1 MKRYSMFIDGEWV
14 NPSSG
19 LWLDSVNPYSGEK
32 WAEIPL
38 GNAEDVDR
46 AVQAAERAMRQGA
59 WSRMTPSQRGQA
71 LVRFADVLLEHAPR
85 LAEIEVRD
93 NGKLYAEMSNQCKY
107 LVEWFRYF
115 GGLADKVQGTVP
127 PIDKPN
133 VLNFTR
139 YEPIGVTACITPWN
153 SPLLLLAWKVAPALA
168 AGNAVVIKPSEYTSA
183 STLEFAALAAQA
195 GLPAGLINVVTGL
208 GADVGEALVTHPWCA
223 KWPSRGESQ
232 VVGGSMWLQQRT

>member
-38 GNAEDVDR
+38 GNSEDVDR

-107 LVEWFRYF
+107 LVEWFRY
-115 GGLADKVQGTVP
+115 
-127 PIDKPN
+127 
-133 VLNFTR
+133 
-139 YEPIGVTACITPWN
+139 
-153 SPLLLLAWKVAPALA
+153 A
-168 AGNAVVIKPSEYTSA
+168 A
-183 STLEFAALAAQA
+183 
-195 GLPAGLINVVTGL
+195 
-208 GADVGEALVTHPWCA
+208 H
-223 KWPSRGESQ
+223 
-232 VVGGSMWLQQRT
+232 